1 MYRRRRETINV
12 EGGGTE
18 ECTLCSRRREMIN
31 VANVPVALGILFVF
45 FPNNNIKSDFCCI
58 SYLKIKNN

>member
-1 MYRRRRETINV
+1 MINV

-31 VANVPVALGILFVF
+31 VVDTFCLLGILFVF
-45 FPNNNIKSDFCCI
+45 YPNNIKSDFCCI
-58 SYLKIKNN
+58 SH

>member
-1 MYRRRRETINV
+1 MINV
-12 EGGGTE
+12 VGGGS